1 MTYNLAMGEMTR
13 KLRKVGGSIMLPLP
27 PEILQDAGLTE
38 GDSVIIRASPGE
50 VRIEASAT
58 PDPDA
63 MDFMDTF
70 LAEYREAM
78 AKLAER

>member
-1 MTYNLAMGEMTR
+1 MGEMTR

-27 PEILQDAGLTE
+27 PEILQDAGLSE
-38 GDSVIIRASPGE
+38 GDSVVIRSSRGQ
-50 VRIEASAT
+50 VRIEAEAA

-63 MDFMDTF
+63 VEFMDAF

>member
-1 MTYNLAMGEMTR
+1 MGEMTR

-27 PEILQDAGLTE
+27 PEILQDAGLAE
-38 GDSVIIRASPGE
+38 GDSVVIRSSPGQ
-50 VRIEASAT
+50 VQIEGEAA

-63 MDFMDTF
+63 IGFMDAF

-78 AKLAER
+78 AKLAKR

>member
-1 MTYNLAMGEMTR
+1 MRQMTR

-27 PEILQDAGLTE
+27 PEILQEAGLME
-38 GDSVIIRASPGE
+38 GDSVVIRSSPGQ
-50 VRIEASAT
+50 VQIEAEAA

-63 MDFMDTF
+63 MEFMDAF

-78 AKLAER
+78 AKLATR